1 MHQNEIRDYLERAPK
16 KWSFN
21 GHLMINHTR
30 SRYLWLADLLRGP
43 LDERI
48 NRRAG
53 LIREFL
59 PWKNPTHSSCRR
71 HQRNELRKRGARSL
85 IHSI

>member
-1 MHQNEIRDYLERAPK
+1 MHPNEIRDYLERAPK

-21 GHLMINHTR
+21 GHLMVNNTR
-30 SRYLWLADLLRGP
+30 SRYLWLAVLLRGP

-53 LIREFL
+53 LVMDLL
-59 PWKNPTHSSCRR
+59 PWKNPVHSSCRR
-71 HQRNELRKRGARSL
+71 HHRNELRKQGRRSQMNA
-85 IHSI
+85 I

>member
-1 MHQNEIRDYLERAPK
+1 MHQNEIRDYVERAPR

-21 GHLMINHTR
+21 GTLMVNHTR

-53 LIREFL
+53 QIRDL
-59 PWKNPTHSSCRR
+59 APWKNPTHSSYRR
-71 HQRNELRKRGARSL
+71 HQRNELRKRGLRSL
-85 IHSI
+85 AHSI